1 MSKRA
6 IFTFGRFNPPTR
18 AHQYIIE
25 WGSNRAHITDSD
37 YFLFPS
43 PSVDKEPKRGTKD
56 PLKSKNPIPFPTKVA
71 ILRRLFPTINIVEDP
86 SVYSPQ
92 QVIAYL
98 SSRGYTDVTFV
109 VGSDRV
115 DDFKARWLPYAL
127 EDLQTAQVISAAKRQ
142 YEAHGI
148 ESMSAS
154 KARLQA
160 IEGDFDG
167 FEKATG
173 WDRALTCEIYA
184 EVRKGM
190 GISGESKSRPT
201 EQPV

>member
-1 MSKRA
+1 MSTKA

-18 AHQYIIE
+18 AHQHIIE
-25 WGSNRAHITDSD
+25 WGANRAHINDAD

-43 PSVDKEPKRGTKD
+43 PSVDKEPKQSKKD

-115 DDFKARWLPYAL
+115 EAFNARWLPYAL
-127 EDLQTAQVISAAKRQ
+127 DELETAQVISAAERQ
-142 YEAHGI
+142 YEAHGV

-154 KARLQA
+154 KARAQA
-160 IEGDFDG
+160 IEGDFDS
-167 FEKATG
+167 FVKATG
-173 WDRALTCEIYA
+173 WERKITLEIYA
-184 EVRKGM
+184 EVRNGM
-190 GISGESKSRPT
+190 GISGKSKSRPT